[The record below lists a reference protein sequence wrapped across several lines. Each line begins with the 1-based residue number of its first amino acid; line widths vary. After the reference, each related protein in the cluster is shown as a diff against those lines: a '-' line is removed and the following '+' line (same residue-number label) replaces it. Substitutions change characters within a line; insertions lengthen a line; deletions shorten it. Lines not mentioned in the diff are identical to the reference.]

1 LNKSKDEK
9 SLTKGKSKFTDEE
22 IKAAYSSLSL
32 VPSNA
37 AAKAIASLNSK
48 TNLGDTGIAGL
59 DEKTIRKMLQAENGS
74 LIAGDM
80 SRAECML
87 LDQAHTLQMLMTLFT
102 VQLIDVKHLDHLETY
117 SRIALKAQNQC
128 RQTIATLGE
137 LKNPKRVNFIRQQN
151 NAVNQQ
157 INQGGL
163 KQAQNSKKPDNSAN
177 KLLDEVE
184 HERMDIGS
192 SQEAVRGYQKVEALG
207 AVNRAENKDRKGQG

>member
-1 LNKSKDEK
+1 MNKAKGKE
-9 SLTKGKSKFTDEE
+9 SLTKDERKIIE
-22 IKAAYSSLSL
+22 EKIRDIYSSMGLR
-32 VPSNA
+32 PSVNA
-37 AAKAIASLNSK
+37 ALAIGHLNSK
-48 TNLGDTGIAGL
+48 TILGDTGVVGFNT
-59 DEKTIRKMLQAENGS
+59 ETIKKSLSDQNED

-80 SRAECML
+80 SRVECML
-87 LDQAHTLQMLMTLFT
+87 LDQAHTLQALMTNYISQSANAEYMSQ
-102 VQLIDVKHLDHLETY
+102 VETF